1 MSEPTQAELWDDYQ
15 HEQYDVEKDRIAVEK
30 LEAEQLAALVREQM
44 RELQCLTN

>member
-1 MSEPTQAELWDDYQ
+1 MNEPTQAELWEDYQ
-15 HEQYDVEKDRIAVEK
+15 HDVEKDRRTIQE